1 MKPLPYINTS
11 GERKELAQM
20 QIEHHVS
27 TLMVLQRA
35 ETFTRLTSRGRC
47 AGLAA
52 QLAELGDRS
61 QRAPNMTLDPS
72 SQNSGTE
79 QLTPDTHGL
88 TPDTHGLQSL
98 ALDAYLTGHQQV
110 AHNLADLGNRL
121 IETKGCSPLRA
132 VVKEI
137 LARANAPGQ
146 DFATLLDPFPGC
158 ERIPA
163 GQSPDGE

>member
-1 MKPLPYINTS
+1 M
-11 GERKELAQM
+11 
-20 QIEHHVS
+20 HWV
-27 TLMVLQRA
+27 
-35 ETFTRLTSRGRC
+35 GRPI
-47 AGLAA
+47 A
-52 QLAELGDRS
+52 AELGDSS

-79 QLTPDTHGL
+79 QL

-110 AHNLADLGNRL
+110 AHNLADLANRL
-121 IETKGCSPLRA
+121 IETKGCAPLRA

-146 DFATLLDPFPGC
+146 DFATLLDPFDLPRIG